1 MILIFMPVQDQI
13 HDGGGGAIN
22 MYSENPS
29 KEFTATIPKFIKG
42 EFNIPPFHFSHY
54 VVK

>member
-13 HDGGGGAIN
+13 HHGGGGAIN

-29 KEFTATIPKFIKG
+29 KEFREDSRVFYT
-42 EFNIPPFHFSHY
+42 
-54 VVK
+54 